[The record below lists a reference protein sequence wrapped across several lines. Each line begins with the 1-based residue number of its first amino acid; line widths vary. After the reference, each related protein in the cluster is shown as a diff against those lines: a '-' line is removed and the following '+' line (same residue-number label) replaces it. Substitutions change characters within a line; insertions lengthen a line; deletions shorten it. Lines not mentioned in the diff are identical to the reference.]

1 MVIVNFAQNIIVH
14 KQIALNLCPLTVSMY
29 AGLFMLAI
37 LFWGGR
43 ENDFIL
49 QKKYRRLKLFIM
61 LKQDLYDID
70 YGQKFEL

>member
-1 MVIVNFAQNIIVH
+1 MVIVNFAQNVIVH

-29 AGLFMLAI
+29 AGLFYACY
-37 LFWGGR
+37 FVFGGR